1 MQFHICGEFG
11 GKKLRSHLH
20 LVFFEFFTY
29 GKIRKDIVKKHNW
42 LYTCPKNLNTN
53 SSNQTR
59 VEKIHRGSS
68 EEKRYSS

>member
-1 MQFHICGEFG
+1 MQFYICGEFG

-42 LYTCPKNLNTN
+42 LYLSQKFEYQFFKSDSSRKNP
-53 SSNQTR
+53 
-59 VEKIHRGSS
+59 
-68 EEKRYSS
+68 